1 MEGAI
6 LEIILVNAEGITH
19 TNLVGTPA
27 YYVIIECGTH
37 VHRSKVSSGE
47 DDKAWWNEKFTF
59 ERPLSDWKRLTH
71 LKFKIMNTEFLS
83 DGGFVGETIIHLGG
97 IITEGSDR
105 AFLEVKP
112 APYNVAWWNEKFT
125 FERPLSD
132 WKRLTHL
139 KFKIMNTEFLSDGG
153 FVGETIIHLGGI
165 ITEGSDRA
173 FLEVKPAPYNVKF
186 GTPRIKTRMDKD
198 NDDINWRSNLLS
210 QPTRSQKPEKWD
222 ARLFHGLIR

>member
-1 MEGAI
+1 MEGGI

-112 APYNVAWWNEKFT
+112 APYNVVLEDDTYRGQIKIGFKFIANVRMVREKV
-125 FERPLSD
+125 E
-132 WKRLTHL
+132 
-139 KFKIMNTEFLSDGG
+139 
-153 FVGETIIHLGGI
+153 LG
-165 ITEGSDRA
+165 
-173 FLEVKPAPYNVKF
+173 V
-186 GTPRIKTRMDKD
+186 M
-198 NDDINWRSNLLS
+198 
-210 QPTRSQKPEKWD
+210 
-222 ARLFHGLIR
+222 

>member
-1 MEGAI
+1 MEGGI

-59 ERPLSDWKRLTH
+59 EHPWSDWKRLTH

-112 APYNVAWWNEKFT
+112 APYNVVLEDDTYRGQIKIGFKFIAN
-125 FERPLSD
+125 
-132 WKRLTHL
+132 K
-139 KFKIMNTEFLSDGG
+139 
-153 FVGETIIHLGGI
+153 
-165 ITEGSDRA
+165 EGH
-173 FLEVKPAPYNVKF
+173 V
-186 GTPRIKTRMDKD
+186 IKTREYIAEEKEPRKSICSAFLKLWWSSLFSCKQSDHSENK
-198 NDDINWRSNLLS
+198 
-210 QPTRSQKPEKWD
+210 QKEN
-222 ARLFHGLIR
+222 